1 MTARQEYSV
10 MGYLLGGKQL
20 HLSLSEGDRSCLQ
33 KVYCASLDFQI
44 HWGCQGAKAFIPALE
59 KNHLWI
65 RVFPGQLEPNANQ
78 I

>member
-1 MTARQEYSV
+1 

-20 HLSLSEGDRSCLQ
+20 HLPLSEGDRSCLL
-33 KVYCASLDFQI
+33 KVHCAYLDFQI
-44 HWGCQGAKAFIPALE
+44 RWGGLGAKAFIPALE